1 MASKSSQAA
10 RVSAPQPEPKPAP
23 VPADRPFTI
32 KIQGS
37 IPS

>member
-1 MASKSSQAA
+1 MASESSQAA